1 MSLQAFLADLRRLEI
16 QLWADGDRL
25 RCKAPTG
32 VLTPQLLEQI
42 QQRKSEIL
50 AFLSTAKALAR
61 QQRAIVPLQ
70 PRGSRTPVYAVAGHN
85 GDVFAYRTLARHLG
99 DDQPFFGLQ
108 PPGIDDHSEPLARVE
123 ALAAYFATQIR
134 EFQPDGPYIIAGY
147 CAGGSIAFE
156 LAQQLQRSGATISF
170 VALFACPFPTFYRF
184 GSQLTQQLKQ
194 QVARV
199 GKHTRALTT
208 LSSEERHRYISE
220 RLRSRKTQHDAR
232 HAAALDPVLGVRANV
247 GRATVTAVR
256 RYTPGSFSGRVGL
269 FLPNREWLHSGAAP
283 LRWRSVAGRAEEYYG
298 PENCNPD
305 LLLLEPDAPAIAKLF
320 IQFRDRCDDGVY
332 SKNAKTNRS
341 QNAASADSVAG
352 PIVGTGDFS
361 VGNLKGGYK

>member
-147 CAGGSIAFE
+147 CAGGGIAFE

-170 VALFACPFPTFYRF
+170 VALFACPFPTSFRF
-184 GSQLTQQLKQ
+184 GAQLAQRLKQ

-199 GKHTRALTT
+199 GKHARALTT
-208 LSSEERHRYISE
+208 LSSAERRLYISE
-220 RLRSRKTQHDAR
+220 RLRSRKARRDAKYT
-232 HAAALDPVLGVRANV
+232 AALDPALAMRAKV
-247 GRATVTAVR
+247 GRATITAVR
-256 RYTPGSFSGRVGL
+256 RYTPGSFSGHVGL
-269 FLPNREWLHSGAAP
+269 FLPNREWLRSGAAP
-283 LRWRSVAGRAEEYYG
+283 LRWRSVADRTEEYYG
-298 PENCNPD
+298 LDNSNPD
-305 LLLLEPDAPAIAKLF
+305 LLLLEPDSPAIAQLF
-320 IQFRDRCDDGVY
+320 KQFRDRCDEGVC
-332 SKNAKTNRS
+332 SMNARTNRPYD
-341 QNAASADSVAG
+341 AASEDPVTG

-361 VGNLKGGYK
+361 VGNLNGWYK